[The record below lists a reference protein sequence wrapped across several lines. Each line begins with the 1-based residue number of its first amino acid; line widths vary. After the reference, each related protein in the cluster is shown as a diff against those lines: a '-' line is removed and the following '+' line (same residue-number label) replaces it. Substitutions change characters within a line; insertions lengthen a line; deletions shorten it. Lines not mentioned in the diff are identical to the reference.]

1 MRKISCLSILPGAL
15 LLLPILLPGCR
26 RAAQWQQREGA
37 VWNTVY
43 HITYRAPLPLDDSIE
58 ACFRMVDASL
68 SPFNPSSL
76 ISRINRNES
85 ARADSLIAKM
95 LRMSQDVCR
104 SSSGRFDPTVS
115 PLINLWRFGYT
126 GKSTDAENWE
136 PTQQQIDSA
145 LQYVGILDCNITSD
159 GTLTKKAP
167 ETTFNF
173 SAITKGYACDLI
185 AEMMMRNGVED
196 AMVEIGGEVRVIGHN
211 PSGTPWRLQVDFPTP
226 QAEGEAPQ
234 HRRLD
239 VIEVT
244 DCGVATSGNYRNF
257 HESKSLGDIGHTI
270 DPRTGYPARSELLS
284 ATVIAPTCA
293 EADAYATAAMAC
305 PTLSDAL
312 KLLSPKEF
320 INSPASQSAHKPRSS
335 QTSHNSNPSQT
346 GALRAILVFKSS
358 DTIAVKKINLP

>member
-1 MRKISCLSILPGAL
+1 MRKNSSLCILPGAL
-15 LLLPILLPGCR
+15 LLLLLMPVYLSGCR
-26 RAAQWQQREGA
+26 RAAQWQKREGA

-43 HITYRAPLPLDDSIE
+43 HITYRSTSPLDDSIE

-76 ISRINRNES
+76 ISRINRNE
-85 ARADSLIAKM
+85 ADRPDSLIAKM
-95 LRMSQDVCR
+95 LRISQDVCR
-104 SSSGRFDPTVS
+104 SSCGRFDPTVS

-145 LQYVGILDCNITSD
+145 LQFVGILDCNIAAD
-159 GTLTKKAP
+159 GTLAKKAP

-185 AEMMMRNGVED
+185 AEMMMRHGVED

-211 PSGTPWRLQVDFPTP
+211 PSGAPWRLQVDLPTP
-226 QAEGEAPQ
+226 EAEGEVPT

-257 HESKSLGDIGHTI
+257 HESKSLGNIGHTI
-270 DPRTGYPARSELLS
+270 DPLTGYPARSELLS

-305 PTLSDAL
+305 PTLYDAL
-312 KLLSPKEF
+312 NLLSS
-320 INSPASQSAHKPRSS
+320 NNSQSSNMSNNSS
-335 QTSHNSNPSQT
+335 S
-346 GALRAILVFKSS
+346 LRAILVYKSADS
-358 DTIAVKKINLP
+358 MAVKKINLP